1 MDQLEEQMRPA
12 DSNTTFL
19 VIAWL
24 WVGIPLAWGG
34 CDHDSEC
41 GESFSL
47 GADSARFDDGVPTA
61 VHNKYGCC
69 VKSEFSASLLA
80 DVEPGNFAVGI

>member
-24 WVGIPLAWGG
+24 WVGIPLAWGV
-34 CDHDSEC
+34 
-41 GESFSL
+41 
-47 GADSARFDDGVPTA
+47 AITIQNA
-61 VHNKYGCC
+61 VNL
-69 VKSEFSASLLA
+69 FR
-80 DVEPGNFAVGI
+80 